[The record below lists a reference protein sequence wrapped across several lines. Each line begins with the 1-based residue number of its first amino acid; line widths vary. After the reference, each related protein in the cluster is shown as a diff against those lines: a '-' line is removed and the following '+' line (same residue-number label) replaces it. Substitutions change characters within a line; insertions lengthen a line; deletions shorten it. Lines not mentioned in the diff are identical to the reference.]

1 MTNNQ
6 PPEKRPFST
15 EMVRDNSAQN
25 KKDDNILGSSIT
37 SKPIKIDKNSNNED
51 ERYK

>member
-1 MTNNQ
+1 MSSNQ

-15 EMVRDNSAQN
+15 EMVRENSVQG
-25 KKDDNILGSSIT
+25 KKDDNILGGSIT
-37 SKPIKIDKNSNNED
+37 SKPIKIDKNLNNED